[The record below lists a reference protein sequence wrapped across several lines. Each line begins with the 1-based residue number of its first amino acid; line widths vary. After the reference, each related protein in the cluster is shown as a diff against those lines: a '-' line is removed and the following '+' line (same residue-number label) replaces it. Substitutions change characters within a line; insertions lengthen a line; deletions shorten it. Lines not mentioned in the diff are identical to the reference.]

1 MAVCHA
7 NNDKTDNRLA
17 NLYLASPEQNSS
29 DAREDGLYE
38 GVHDGRRKLDEDDY
52 RLIIRD
58 YAEGDTT
65 IRALAEKYGVSKS
78 RIHQIVSMRGWTAT
92 PHNSDSQRYK
102 ELGNA
107 VAVPVAE
114 WILGNITKAGT

>member
-38 GVHDGRRKLDEDDY
+38 GVNDGRRKLDEDDY

-65 IRALAEKYGVSKS
+65 VRALAEKYGVSKS
-78 RIHQIVSMRGWTAT
+78 RIHQIVTMRGWTDI
-92 PHNSDSQRYK
+92 PGNSDTQRYRQ
-102 ELGNA
+102 LGNA

-114 WILGNITKAGT
+114 WIMRRIAEAG